1 MTRRTFL
8 QRTVQLMLGLGITQY
23 LPASWQQALAAA
35 HPRPALPPAD
45 GFQALVFCD
54 SQCGGS
60 YSTWHD
66 TLASAWER
74 FPQASFFTDIGDLAD
89 NGEDDWQWEQFLN
102 VLRPFADAHPFRP
115 VMGNHE
121 CYGQDWKNCLPKK
134 YLASFDFPENGTV
147 QFHGYFYAFEQ
158 PPVQFVALNTQMLE
172 LDEFFGQGK
181 LLNAQLLW
189 LKRLL
194 RQKKQ
199 PWTVV
204 LMHKDILAYDEYQPG
219 SGSSGSFSDTGRA
232 FLPTLQKLGVDLIL
246 TGHMHT
252 YRRRGP
258 LEGWSTGKKGPLCLM
273 SGPAG
278 NQCYTVPS
286 DPLDL
291 AAAPQPTEPNYLILT
306 ARPKE
311 LTVTCL
317 TVSGLEIDS
326 ITLKKAGQT

>member
-1 MTRRTFL
+1 
-8 QRTVQLMLGLGITQY
+8 
-23 LPASWQQALAAA
+23 
-35 HPRPALPPAD
+35 
-45 GFQALVFCD
+45 
-54 SQCGGS
+54 
-60 YSTWHD
+60 
-66 TLASAWER
+66 
-74 FPQASFFTDIGDLAD
+74 
-89 NGEDDWQWEQFLN
+89 
-102 VLRPFADAHPFRP
+102 
-115 VMGNHE
+115 
-121 CYGQDWKNCLPKK
+121 
-134 YLASFDFPENGTV
+134 
-147 QFHGYFYAFEQ
+147 
-158 PPVQFVALNTQMLE
+158 MLE

-181 LLNAQLLW
+181 LLEAQILW

-258 LEGWSTGKKGPLCLM
+258 LEGWSTGKKGPICLM

-291 AAAPQPTEPNYLILT
+291 AHRAELSHSHRPPQGADRHLSHCQRPGNRQHHLEKSRTDLNSYL
-306 ARPKE
+306 PSFSHK
-311 LTVTCL
+311 
-317 TVSGLEIDS
+317 
-326 ITLKKAGQT
+326 